1 MPARQN
7 ESLNQYDAGI
17 DIALA
22 VDISS
27 TDASFT
33 NITRGVYVGVSGD
46 LKVIFAGDADAA
58 AVTLTGLASGVWH
71 PMQIRT
77 VVKVGTTAT
86 NIVAG
91 F

>member
-1 MPARQN
+1 MPARQGDT
-7 ESLNQYDAGI
+7 LNQYDAGI
-17 DIALA
+17 DGAIA
-22 VDISS
+22 VDISAA
-27 TDASFT
+27 DAVLT
-33 NITRGVYVGVSGD
+33 TITRGVYVGVSGD
-46 LKVIFAGDADAA
+46 LKVIFAGDVDAA

-77 VVKVGTTAT
+77 VVKIGTTAT